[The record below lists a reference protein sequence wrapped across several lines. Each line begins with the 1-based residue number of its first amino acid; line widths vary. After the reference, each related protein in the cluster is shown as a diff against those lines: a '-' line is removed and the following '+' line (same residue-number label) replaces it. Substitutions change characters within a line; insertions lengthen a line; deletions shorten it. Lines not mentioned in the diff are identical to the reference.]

1 MRDDAAP
8 GPSTPASAPQAPGL
22 LGRADAR
29 NFGGRTLTP
38 LGQLG
43 GDSARQVA
51 LRIAL
56 EPGEV
61 VGAIPAHHRQPGRR
75 EGATCFAWVARELE
89 GGPKLQ
95 EGHPQPPPEVLRL
108 AKR

>member
-8 GPSTPASAPQAPGL
+8 GPSTPASAPQALGL

-56 EPGEV
+56 ETGEV
-61 VGAIPAHHRQPGRR
+61 VGAIPAHHRQPRR
-75 EGATCFAWVARELE
+75 RKRATCFPWVARQPNGAPTLE
-89 GGPKLQ
+89 VAHRQLCIQLGPL
-95 EGHPQPPPEVLRL
+95 PDL
-108 AKR
+108 